1 LKKYENKT
9 MQLIN
14 DGWGETQEEGVGTV
28 IKIVFLF
35 KNILK

>member
-1 LKKYENKT
+1 

-14 DGWGETQEEGVGTV
+14 DGWGEIQEESVGTV

>member
-1 LKKYENKT
+1 MK
-9 MQLIN
+9 LIN
-14 DGWGETQEEGVGTV
+14 NGWGEIQEDGVGTV